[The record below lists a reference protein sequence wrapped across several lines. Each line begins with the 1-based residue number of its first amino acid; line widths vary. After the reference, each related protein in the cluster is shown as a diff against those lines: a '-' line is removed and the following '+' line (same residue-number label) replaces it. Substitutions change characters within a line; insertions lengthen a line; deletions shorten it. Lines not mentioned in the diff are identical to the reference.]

1 VTIHCVWFL
10 YGTNATLQS
19 VFKEGVWAGAG
30 DRPAWRRTSCSNLCW
45 PHLLLCVCA
54 LLEPLELGIALS
66 PGVHLLPS
74 LWPHLEL
81 LELGTRLPHRE
92 DTTLTPSSHRVHPS
106 RPRTHTESQL
116 LLRGGFPQ
124 PARAQ
129 HIVAIHGKCTAEQG
143 QGLCIHLC
151 LHKCHYHS
159 CTLCLA
165 VTPSHPHSQNPRPC
179 IRSRL

>member
-92 DTTLTPSSHRVHPS
+92 DTTLTPSSHRVQPS
-106 RPRTHTESQL
+106 RPLLDPKLRTRPTPARTHTESQL
-116 LLRGGFPQ
+116 LLGG
-124 PARAQ
+124 
-129 HIVAIHGKCTAEQG
+129 AISSASQSTPHA
-143 QGLCIHLC
+143 
-151 LHKCHYHS
+151 LH
-159 CTLCLA
+159 
-165 VTPSHPHSQNPRPC
+165 PW
-179 IRSRL
+179 